1 MKEFEF
7 IADKVK
13 LSGPKVDGSWSV
25 TFEVGEYQ
33 VEKLATLLTLKDKAI
48 MVSGIELN
56 ES

>member
-13 LSGPKVDGSWSV
+13 LSGPKIDGSWQVS
-25 TFEVGEYQ
+25 FEVGEYQ
-33 VEKLATLLTLKDKAI
+33 AEKLIPLLTWKDKAI
-48 MVSGIELN
+48 VVSGIELN